1 MVPKAPLGPAPKIGH
16 ACGVVESHR
25 AMKTPIALA
34 LVAALLSGC
43 ASVQRI
49 DAAGDV
55 HALLIAIRDGDQ
67 AAFDARIDRNALRAQ
82 IEAQL
87 VVRAR
92 QANMDDRLKGLAMLL
107 AGPAAQVASDALLR
121 PNVFRAAA
129 EYYGYTPDQPI
140 PGQIAI
146 ASSLRQTA
154 NGRVCAARSKTGPC
168 LLSFANI
175 GGTWKLV
182 SFDGDPAQLRLPNL

>member
-1 MVPKAPLGPAPKIGH
+1 MPAVLLKSWP
-16 ACGVVESHR
+16 
-25 AMKTPIALA
+25 AMKIPVILALA
-34 LVAALLSGC
+34 AAILSGC

-55 HALLIAIRDGDQ
+55 HALLIAIRDNDQ
-67 AAFDARIDRNALRAQ
+67 AAFDARIDRGALRAQ
-82 IEAQL
+82 IEGQL

-129 EYYGYTPDQPI
+129 EYYGYTPGQPI

-175 GGTWKLV
+175 DGTWKLV

>member
-1 MVPKAPLGPAPKIGH
+1 MKARPVMKIP
-16 ACGVVESHR
+16 VVL
-25 AMKTPIALA
+25 ALA
-34 LVAALLSGC
+34 AAMLAGC

-67 AAFDARIDRNALRAQ
+67 AAFDARIDRNALRGQ

-92 QANMDDRLKGLAMLL
+92 SANMDDRLRGLAMLL

-129 EYYGYTPDQPI
+129 EYYGYTPGQPI
-140 PGQIAI
+140 PGQLAI
-146 ASSLRQTA
+146 ASALRPTA
-154 NGRVCAARSKTGPC
+154 NGRVCAARGKTGPC

-175 GGTWKLV
+175 DGTWKLV
-182 SFDGDPAQLRLPNL
+182 SFDGDPAQLRLPSP

>member
-1 MVPKAPLGPAPKIGH
+1 MKIPA
-16 ACGVVESHR
+16 V
-25 AMKTPIALA
+25 LA
-34 LVAALLSGC
+34 LSAALLSGC

-55 HALLIAIRDGDQ
+55 HALLIAIRDNDQ
-67 AAFDARIDRNALRAQ
+67 AAFDARIDRPALRAQ
-82 IEAQL
+82 LEAQL

-92 QANMDDRLKGLAMLL
+92 TAKIDDRLKGLAMLL

-129 EYYGYTPDQPI
+129 EYYGYTPGQPI

-146 ASSLRQTA
+146 ASTLRQTGA
-154 NGRVCAARSKTGPC
+154 GRVCAAST
-168 LLSFANI
+168 
-175 GGTWKLV
+175 
-182 SFDGDPAQLRLPNL
+182 

>member
-1 MVPKAPLGPAPKIGH
+1 
-16 ACGVVESHR
+16 
-25 AMKTPIALA
+25 MKTLLPVLT
-34 LVAALLSGC
+34 AAAILSGC

-92 QANMDDRLKGLAMLL
+92 AAKMDDRLKGLAMLL
-107 AGPAAQVASDALLR
+107 AGPAAQVASDTLLR

-129 EYYGYTPDQPI
+129 EYYGYTPGQPI

-146 ASSLRQTA
+146 ASALRPTG

-182 SFDGDPAQLRLPNL
+182 SFDGDPAQLRLPTP

>member
-1 MVPKAPLGPAPKIGH
+1 MRKLIV
-16 ACGVVESHR
+16 
-25 AMKTPIALA
+25 IALA
-34 LVAALLSGC
+34 VALAAC
-43 ASVQRI
+43 ASVNRI

-55 HALLIAIRDGDQ
+55 HALLIAIRDNDQ
-67 AAFDARIDRNALRAQ
+67 AAFDARIDRTALRNQ

-92 QANMDDRLKGLAMLL
+92 AAKIDDRIKGLAMLL
-107 AGPAAQVASDALLR
+107 AGPAAQVASDTLLR

-129 EYYGYTPDQPI
+129 EYYGYTPGQPI
-140 PGQIAI
+140 PGQLAI
-146 ASSLRQTA
+146 ASTLRQTA

-175 GGTWKLV
+175 DGTWKLV

>member
-1 MVPKAPLGPAPKIGH
+1 MVPKAVLGPAPKIRH
-16 ACGVVESHR
+16 AWGAPESR
-25 AMKTPIALA
+25 FAMKTPLVITLA
-34 LVAALLSGC
+34 AALLSSC

-55 HALLIAIRDGDQ
+55 HALLIAIRDNDQ
-67 AAFDARIDRNALRAQ
+67 AAFDARIDRPALRSQ
-82 IEAQL
+82 IEAQM

-92 QANMDDRLKGLAMLL
+92 TAKIDDRLKGLAMLL
-107 AGPAAQVASDALLR
+107 AGPAAQVASDTLLR

-129 EYYGYTPDQPI
+129 EYYGYTPGQPI

-146 ASSLRQTA
+146 AASLRQTA
-154 NGRVCAARSKTGPC
+154 LGRVCAAKSKTGPC

-175 GGTWKLV
+175 DGTWKLV